1 MTGSTKKPS
10 HLVVKF
16 GYYGL
21 VVGVLL
27 AILYFFKLLFAPL
40 IASVLLT
47 LILDPL
53 VNVLETKG
61 FKRINILLGIYA
73 VIILVAVGA
82 VVFIVPKI
90 ITEAQTFAQD
100 LPQYKT
106 TIKEGIIG
114 LQKTLDEKFKD
125 VPIPDLLTVIK
136 ERMPGNKGINV
147 DAVIANL
154 SSFFAILSLVVI
166 VPIVTFFLLADGH
179 LIQKFLLQLIPNSYF
194 EMSVLLVHK
203 VTSALKY
210 FIRGQLIDAAAV
222 GVMTSI
228 GLAIIG
234 LPYFLVIGMIAG
246 LGNLI
251 PYLGPIIGFIPAL
264 LVIIMS
270 SGGLAL
276 WPVLKIIIVFVTV
289 QFIEGTFVYPIA
301 VGKSV
306 NLHPLVVIIG
316 VTIGGQLAG
325 VLGMLIAI
333 PIISIVK
340 VTFEVLYCYLKSYS
354 II

>member
-1 MTGSTKKPS
+1 MKPS

-21 VVGVLL
+21 VVAVLL
-27 AILYFFKLLFAPL
+27 SLVYFFKLLFAPL
-40 IASVLLT
+40 LASVLLA
-47 LILDPL
+47 LIFDPL
-53 VNVLETKG
+53 VNFLETKG
-61 FKRINILLGIYA
+61 FKRINIILGIY
-73 VIILVAVGA
+73 VILCLIAVGA
-82 VVFIVPKI
+82 IIFIVPKL

-100 LPQYKT
+100 LPRYKAT
-106 TIKEGIIG
+106 ARQGIID

-125 VPIPDLLTVIK
+125 VPIPDLLTIIK
-136 ERMPGNKGINV
+136 ERMPGNKGVNV

-154 SSFFAILSLVVI
+154 SSFFALLSLVVI

-179 LIQKFLLQLIPNSYF
+179 LIKKFLLHIIPNSYF
-194 EMSVLLVHK
+194 EMSALLIHK
-203 VTSALKY
+203 VTSALKL

-228 GLAIIG
+228 GLALIG
-234 LPYFLVIGMIAG
+234 LPYFLVIGIIAG
-246 LGNLI
+246 VGNLI
-251 PYLGPIIGFIPAL
+251 PYLGPIIGFVPAL
-264 LVIIMS
+264 LVVVMS
-270 SGGLAL
+270 SGGLAV
-276 WPVLKIIIVFVTV
+276 WPVIKIVIVFAMV

-316 VTIGGQLAG
+316 VTIGGQLGG
-325 VLGMLIAI
+325 VLGMIVAI
-333 PIISIVK
+333 PLISIVK
-340 VTFEVLYCYLKSYS
+340 VTFEVLYGYLKSYS

>member
-1 MTGSTKKPS
+1 MTSNVKKSS

-21 VVGVLL
+21 VVTVIICL
-27 AILYFFKLLFAPL
+27 AYFFKLLFAPL
-40 IASVLLT
+40 LASVLLT
-47 LILDPL
+47 LLFDPL
-53 VNVLETKG
+53 VNYLETKG
-61 FKRINILLGIYA
+61 FKRINVILGIYV
-73 VIILVAVGA
+73 VIILIAVGA
-82 VVFIVPKI
+82 VVFIVPKL

-100 LPQYKT
+100 LPQYKSAVT
-106 TIKEGIIG
+106 QGIVD

-136 ERMPGNKGINV
+136 ERMPGNKGIDV

-179 LIQKFLLQLIPNSYF
+179 LIKKFLLHIIPNSYF

-203 VTSALKY
+203 ITSALKF

-228 GLAIIG
+228 GLALIG
-234 LPYFLVIGMIAG
+234 LPYFLVIGIIAG

-251 PYLGPIIGFIPAL
+251 PYLGPIIGFVPAL
-264 LVIIMS
+264 LVVIMS
-270 SGGLAL
+270 SGGLAI
-276 WPVLKIIIVFVTV
+276 WPVIKIIIVFALV
-289 QFIEGTFVYPIA
+289 QFIEGTFIYPIA

-316 VTIGGQLAG
+316 VTIGGQLGG
-325 VLGMLIAI
+325 VLGMIVAVPL
-333 PIISIVK
+333 ISIVK
-340 VTFEVLYCYLKSYS
+340 VTFEVFFCYLKAYS